1 MVVILFLI
9 SYFRGSGKKPSD
21 IGVVRCSPVDIFL
34 LVLLIVI
41 GICYTIIAAFWVKR
55 DYNAKIKLGYV
66 PVQGEIEMT
75 NMAITK
81 LALIG
86 LSSGFLN
93 SGFGIGSTFILTP
106 ALITLGVF
114 PLVAGSTSMFVAMSN
129 NISSTIAYILYKTI
143 NLEYGGVISLMAVF
157 GSTPGLLYF

>member
-1 MVVILFLI
+1 
-9 SYFRGSGKKPSD
+9 
-21 IGVVRCSPVDIFL
+21 
-34 LVLLIVI
+34 
-41 GICYTIIAAFWVKR
+41 
-55 DYNAKIKLGYV
+55 
-66 PVQGEIEMT
+66 
-75 NMAITK
+75 MAITK

-106 ALITLGVF
+106 ALINLGVF
-114 PLVAGSTSMFVAMSN
+114 PIVAGSTAMFVAMSN